1 MISPVQSIPTAPPT
15 TAAKPSIS
23 ADFETF
29 LTMLTTQIRNQ
40 DPLNPMQASDFAAQ
54 LATFSNV
61 EQSVRTN
68 QLLEGMQGQFGL
80 LAMSQMASWVGQ
92 EARSATPVQWEGRPV
107 TLSPNPAALADRA
120 VLVVRDAQGQVLA
133 REDIPPQA
141 ETYLWHGR
149 DVTGSPLPPGR
160 YGLEVESYSGEDMLR
175 SDPVEHYARIE
186 EVRGGTSGTTL
197 VLRGGIEVP
206 ALQITALRP
215 GWQG

>member
-80 LAMSQMASWVGQ
+80 LAMSQMAGWVGQ
-92 EARSATPVQWEGRPV
+92 EARSATPVHWEGRPV

-120 VLVVRDAQGQVLA
+120 VLVVRNPQGQVLA
-133 REDIPPQA
+133 REELPVSA
-141 ETYLWHGR
+141 EPYVWIGR
-149 DVTGSPLPPGR
+149 DATGSDLPSGR
-160 YGLEVESYSGEDMLR
+160 YVLEVESYSGEEMLR

-186 EVRGGTSGTTL
+186 EVRGGASGTTL

-206 ALQITALRP
+206 ALQVTALRP
-215 GWQG
+215 GG